1 MDEINKN
8 KINNNA
14 GAGPQINISVETIES
29 VYHSY
34 SQWRT
39 AKTYLPLTAAEKAEY
54 YKGYD
59 PIIGVKIAGTLS
71 VLFALAVLYV
81 FYKVY
86 ISFDLLLRLYYRILL
101 LFSL

>member
-1 MDEINKN
+1 MDEINNN
-8 KINNNA
+8 KIN
-14 GAGPQINISVETIES
+14 AGPQINISVETIES

-39 AKTYLPLTAAEKAEY
+39 AKTYLPLTPAEKAEY

-81 FYKVY
+81 FYKVW
-86 ISFDLLLRLYYRILL
+86 ILCRPL
-101 LFSL
+101 IFPIRPGLVYPICNI